1 LVENKKEGLVRKGNI
16 PTIGYLGASMII
28 EQPLQAGLIDAARS
42 ANINLIIFSGGGLQS
57 PHGFDSQRTRIFEL
71 AGEENVEG
79 LIIGSDF
86 LGHYVGAEKI
96 KEFCQQYRPLPI
108 VKFEPLVEGY
118 PTLIF
123 NFYQGM
129 YDLIAHLV
137 DIHGF
142 TKIGYITGPDQ
153 SRTIRDRYRAYLDV
167 LIEKGIPFREDL
179 IVRGT
184 ITSSSGDEAVR
195 IFLEERCLRPGIDLE
210 AIVCFYDL
218 IAVDTLTALQ
228 ERGIRVPQDIAIAG
242 FDDDEAAFG
251 VNPRITT
258 VRLPFYEF
266 GRWGVETLVNTLH
279 GEIPPEVTCMAASLV
294 IRQSCGCKPY
304 GGMLDL
310 SISGED
316 DPRLPMDV
324 LTARRS
330 DILLLMTQVAGIQNI
345 PSFQVEIE
353 KLLDAFID
361 ECSASLAH
369 HASQGFI
376 ENLEAIISRMGSLP
390 FNIEMIYGVLTVLQK
405 ELLSIFRTDPSRVR
419 IMNLIQQAQTV
430 SSDLIQSYLVR
441 KKNQA
446 TYLDSMLHEINQEL
460 ATALSVQDLADVL
473 WQNLPRLGIPAC
485 YISLYEEAN
494 AFSGFSRLI
503 LAYSKK
509 GRIRLDDAGF
519 RFPSKHLIPRGMRRM
534 DYPAALVVLPL
545 FYQEEQLGFV
555 VFETGPRYGGLYE
568 ALREQIS
575 SALKRI
581 RLHQKML
588 EARRVAEEADRLK
601 SRFLSLVT
609 HELRTP
615 LSMIVSLSEMLL
627 EDPLGNKPPVP
638 EEYREDLEVIHSTGQ
653 HLDRLVLDVLD
664 LGRSQLGQLKI
675 NLKMVDLGDLL
686 REVEQMGEM
695 MARDKDLSWRAQ
707 IPSDIP
713 PIKGDRT
720 RLRQILLNL
729 ISNATKF
736 TLYGEVSLL
745 VTCGDREVTIA
756 VSDTG
761 LGIPLEDQ
769 KNIFDEFHQSERTA
783 ARGYGGMGLGLA
795 ITRKLVELH
804 GGKINL
810 ISTGK
815 EGSGTTFY
823 FTLPVQLCDN
833 PIEEANEAEE
843 IVTDSCV
850 LVISPSQRSAQ
861 QLVDYLD
868 RQGYRV
874 NVAIGPDSQWLDRA
888 LQNPCSAIVITCDF
902 ESDWG
907 WEVMQRLKS
916 QPDKQD
922 LPILFYTLMDESD
935 RGAFLDLNMMAKPF
949 KADLVLHMIHQ
960 QGIFS
965 GGDHNKIQT
974 VLVVDDEVEFLR
986 LHTQIIHDH
995 LPNCRVMEAKNGQ
1008 MALDVMHRIQPDL
1021 VLLDLMMPEM
1031 DGFGVLE
1038 AMQAQ
1043 HSLRSIPVIV
1053 MTGQVL
1059 TEEMMLRLNRC
1070 VAGILNKGVFSVEE
1084 TLNKIEH
1091 SLSRDK
1097 RLGSEP
1103 QRIARRTMVFIH
1115 KNYAEAVSRTDIAKS
1130 IGVNERYLT
1139 HCFRQEVGVT
1149 PMGYLNRYRVKVAVD
1164 LLDAGKKS
1172 ITEIGLEVGFSSSA
1186 HFSRVFSQH
1195 MGVSP
1200 REYLRKK

>member
-1 LVENKKEGLVRKGNI
+1 VRRGTI
-16 PTIGYLGASMII
+16 PTVGYLGASMVI

-42 ANINLIIFSGGGLQS
+42 ANVNLVIFSGGGLQS

-86 LGHYVGAEKI
+86 LGHFVGAEKI
-96 KEFCQQYRPLPI
+96 KEFCQQYRPLPV

-118 PTLIF
+118 PTLMF
-123 NFYQGM
+123 DFYQGM
-129 YDLIAHLV
+129 HDLISHLV
-137 DIHGF
+137 DVHGF

-184 ITSSSGDEAVR
+184 INSPSGDEAVR
-195 IFLEERCLRPGIDLE
+195 IFLEERCLRPGVDLQ
-210 AIVCFYDL
+210 AIVCFYDV
-218 IAVDTLTALQ
+218 IAVDALNALQ
-228 ERGIRVPQDIAIAG
+228 RRGIHVPHDIALAG

-251 VNPRITT
+251 ANPRITT

-266 GRWGVETLVNTLH
+266 GRWGVKTLVDALQ
-279 GEIPPEVTCMAASLV
+279 GDSPPEVTCMSASLV
-294 IRQSCGCKPY
+294 IRQSCGCKSY
-304 GGMLDL
+304 SRMLELPKHREDEQRQPLEIL
-310 SISGED
+310 SE
-316 DPRLPMDV
+316 
-324 LTARRS
+324 RRS
-330 DILLLMTQVAGIQNI
+330 DILRLLIQTAGIQNI
-345 PSFQVEIE
+345 PGFQIEIE
-353 KLLDAFID
+353 NLIDAFID
-361 ECSASLAH
+361 ECSTGLNHQVSE
-369 HASQGFI
+369 GFV
-376 ENLEAIISRMGSLP
+376 NSLEAIMNRMGALP
-390 FNIEMIYGVLTVLQK
+390 YNIEMIFEILSVLQK
-405 ELLSIFRTDPSRVR
+405 EFLSAFRTDSSWLS
-419 IMNLIQQAQTV
+419 IMNLFQQAHTV
-430 SSDLIQSYLVR
+430 ASDMIQSYLVR

-446 TYLDSMLHEINQEL
+446 TYLDSLLHEINQEL
-460 ATALSVQDLADVL
+460 ATALSQGDLADVL
-473 WQNLPRLGIPAC
+473 WQRLPRMGIPAC
-485 YISLYEEAN
+485 YLSLYEEAG

-503 LAYSKK
+503 LAYSKN
-509 GRIRLDDAGF
+509 GRVRLEEAGF
-519 RFPSKHLIPRGMRRM
+519 RFSSKHLIPRGIRRM
-534 DYPAALVVLPL
+534 DYPAAFVVQPL

-555 VFETGPRYGGLYE
+555 VFETGPNYGGLYE

-581 RLHQKML
+581 ELHQKML

-627 EDPLGNKPPVP
+627 EDPLGNKPPIP
-638 EEYREDLEVIHSTGQ
+638 DEYREDLGIIHSTGQ

-686 REVEQMGEM
+686 HEVERMGEK
-695 MARDKDLSWRAQ
+695 MALEKDLNWRAH
-707 IPSDIP
+707 IPTDIP
-713 PIKGDRT
+713 PVKGDRT

-745 VTCGDREVTIA
+745 VTAGDREVTIA

-761 LGIPLEDQ
+761 LGISPEDQ

-795 ITRKLVELH
+795 ITRKLVDLH
-804 GGKINL
+804 GGKISL
-810 ISTGK
+810 ISSGK

-823 FTLPVQLCDN
+823 FTLPVQPYDH
-833 PIEEANEAEE
+833 PVEQENEAEE
-843 IVTDSCV
+843 IAADSCV
-850 LVISPSQRSAQ
+850 LVISPSQRAAQ

-874 NVAIGPDSQWLDRA
+874 DVAIGPDYHWLDRA
-888 LQNPCSAIVITCDF
+888 LQNSCSAIVITCDP
-902 ESDWG
+902 ESDWDLD
-907 WEVMQRLKS
+907 VMQRLKS

-922 LPILFYTLMDESD
+922 LPILFYTLMEDSD
-935 RGAFLDLNMMAKPF
+935 RGAFLDINMMAKPL
-949 KADLVLHMIHQ
+949 KADSVLHLIHE
-960 QGIFS
+960 QGVFA
-965 GGDHNKIQT
+965 GDDKNKVPV

-986 LHTQIIHDH
+986 LHSQIIKDN
-995 LPNCRVMEAKNGQ
+995 LPGARVIEALNGQ
-1008 MALDVMHRIQPDL
+1008 MAMEVMRSTRPDL

-1038 AMQAQ
+1038 AMQTHQ
-1043 HSLRSIPVIV
+1043 SLRSVPVIV

-1070 VAGILNKGVFSVEE
+1070 VAGILNKGLFSVEE
-1084 TLNKIEH
+1084 TLNRIER
-1091 SLSRDK
+1091 SLSGDR

-1103 QRIARRTMVFIH
+1103 QRIARRTMAYIH
-1115 KNYAEAVSRTDIAKS
+1115 KNYAGPISRTQIAS
-1130 IGVNERYLT
+1130 VIGVNERYLT

-1149 PMGYLNRYRVKVAVD
+1149 PIEYLSRYRVKTALEMLEV
-1164 LLDAGKKS
+1164 GTKS
-1172 ITEIGLEVGFSSSA
+1172 ITAIGLEVGFSSSA

-1200 REYLRKK
+1200 REYLRKR